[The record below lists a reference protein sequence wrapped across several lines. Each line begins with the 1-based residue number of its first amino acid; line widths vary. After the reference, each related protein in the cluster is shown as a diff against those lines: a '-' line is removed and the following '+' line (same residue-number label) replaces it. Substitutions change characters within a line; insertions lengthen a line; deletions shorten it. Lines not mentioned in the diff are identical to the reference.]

1 MAWSLL
7 FLTNS
12 VLKPGCAL
20 AESAGVRAETVAGAE
35 ATMVDTARAKYPPDM
50 IRVADFP
57 DMGSIENMANDVV
70 DRVKHFAREQPITFG
85 LWALGIGFVLGWKL
99 KPW

>member
-1 MAWSLL
+1 
-7 FLTNS
+7 
-12 VLKPGCAL
+12 
-20 AESAGVRAETVAGAE
+20 
-35 ATMVDTARAKYPPDM
+35 MVDTARAKYPPDM

-57 DMGSIENMANDVV
+57 DMGSLENMANDVV
-70 DRVKHFAREQPITFG
+70 DRVKHYAREQPITFG